1 MFNFEKGQEL
11 TVSICPK
18 RINDS
23 KGVVTKKIKVEGIYD
38 DFVLFQG
45 KHYKECFLL
54 SSFVAGEIKVLGGM

>member
-23 KGVVTKKIKVEGIYD
+23 KGVVKKRMKVDGIYNG
-38 DFVLFQG
+38 FVVFQG
-45 KHYKECFLL
+45 KNYKECFLL

>member
-23 KGVVTKKIKVEGIYD
+23 KGVVKKKVKVGGIYNG
-38 DFVLFQG
+38 FVLFQG
-45 KHYKECFLL
+45 KNYKECFLL
-54 SSFVAGEIKVLGGM
+54 SSFIAGEIRVLGGM